1 MSHVDEEL
9 WAAVAEPG
17 RRRLLDVLLARGE
30 ATATTLA
37 SELPIT
43 RQAVTKH
50 LAVLERVGLV
60 EARRHGREVRYT
72 VRPERL
78 DAAAKAMAQVAAR
91 WDGRL
96 RAIKRLAE
104 SAHREQQRNAQ
115 DEQRQRIVIVDGS
128 DDPGVGA

>member
-78 DAAAKAMAQVAAR
+78 DAAAQAMAQVAAR